1 MPLITIKMYKSKTDR
16 IKERYRNF
24 YNNNWSLQY
33 PTFNNGYDNQTE
45 ISKEIEDLNNII
57 YIYLTDIYTTLYS
70 ITKAHT
76 FFSSAHE
83 MFSRIEQVL
92 GHKLYLYRFRKID
105 HTKYLLQPQWDE
117 VRNL

>member
-1 MPLITIKMYKSKTDR
+1 MPLITIEMYKSKTDR

-57 YIYLTDIYTTLYS
+57 YISNRHIHNS
-70 ITKAHT
+70 
-76 FFSSAHE
+76 
-83 MFSRIEQVL
+83 
-92 GHKLYLYRFRKID
+92 
-105 HTKYLLQPQWDE
+105 LLNNKGTHIFLKCTRDVFQDRTSTRPQTIS
-117 VRNL
+117 V